1 MSALDLDSAHAA
13 SGVLHTLHLDN
24 PLNTALVI
32 VCIVLAA
39 RLLPSSFTTRT
50 LSPVPQVP
58 LPTSPDK
65 DYNWRPSR
73 HSTLDASE
81 WKQYTPQDLRAYD
94 GTNSQLENGR
104 ILFAIRR
111 KVYDVSSGRGFY
123 GPGGPYAIFAGRD
136 ASRGMAKQSFEPE
149 MLTPVDEP
157 IDELKDLSQS
167 EWDNLRDWESHFNN
181 KYIQCGDLVE
191 AKS

>member
-1 MSALDLDSAHAA
+1 MSALHNEAGRSAIE
-13 SGVLHTLHLDN
+13 VLHLDN
-24 PLNTALVI
+24 PLNALLVV
-32 VCIVLAA
+32 VCFVLAA
-39 RLLPSSFTTRT
+39 RLLPSYLTQPSM
-50 LSPVPQVP
+50 SPVPTVP

-73 HSTLDASE
+73 HSTLDALE
-81 WKQYTPQDLRAYD
+81 WKQYTPQDLRAFD
-94 GTNSQLENGR
+94 GTNDQLENCR

-167 EWDNLRDWESHFNN
+167 EWDNLRDWEAHFTN
-181 KYIQCGDLVE
+181 KYIQCGDLVQS
-191 AKS
+191 KS